1 MEYQKKLTIPAPPYG
16 RRFAI
21 TDVHGCLQT
30 LEALVWEQI
39 QLQPEDQLFFLGDYI
54 DRGPSSGGV
63 IDFILQLQAQGYPV
77 YALRGNHEQTLL
89 DDYELHDGERFKVV
103 MTKFKKTP
111 DLLNEFGELRIRYLE
126 FCRSLPY
133 YIDTGDFYLVHAG
146 FDFGAENTF
155 EEWHAMLWIRKHFP
169 PPLSKLQ
176 MIAMMDTPRR
186 IVHGHTPHGI
196 SEILNRAKNQDIILP
211 LDNGCVFGGV
221 ARGKFTVNELGR
233 LCALNLDTFEVLT
246 QDRIDEVL

>member
-21 TDVHGCLQT
+21 TDIHGCLKT

-39 QLQPEDQLFFLGDYI
+39 QLQPEDQLFLLGDYI

-63 IDFILQLQAQGYPV
+63 IDFILQLQEKGYPV
-77 YALRGNHEQTLL
+77 YALRGNHEQMLL
-89 DDYELHDGERFKVV
+89 DDYQQYNGEKFKVV

-146 FDFGAENTF
+146 FDFAHETPF
-155 EEWHAMLWIRKHFP
+155 EDWVSMLWMRHQP
-169 PPLSKLQ
+169 AHVSQLRLLELLGG
-176 MIAMMDTPRR
+176 PRR
-186 IVHGHTPHGI
+186 VVHGHTPKAIH
-196 SEILNRAKNQDIILP
+196 EILQKAKNKALIIP

-221 ARGKFTVNELGR
+221 ARGKFTANDLGR
-233 LCALNLDTFEVLT
+233 LCAFNLDTFEVLT
-246 QDRIDEVL
+246 QDRVDEVS